1 MKHVI
6 LAGVCAAHGLSAHL
20 CVLQSVSHHGHLA
33 AAGSR
38 HARRSGGG
46 MGGIERHAARS
57 WRFTAA
63 ASRRSISRR
72 RRRFW
77 ESAAQLKKDG
87 RISRVRLSTRP
98 DALGAEVLAR
108 LAHYGVDTVE
118 IGVQSLDDEVLAA
131 SQRGHTAAQA
141 EDAIRRVQAAGFRC
155 GAQMMVALP
164 GDTPGKKALPPEHG
178 LCSWRRIWCAS
189 IQRR

>member
-6 LAGVCAAHGLSAHL
+6 LRCLCRTWAVRTPVCSAI
-20 CVLQSVSHHGHLA
+20 SFASRA
-33 AAGSR
+33 PGSR
-38 HARRSGGG
+38 RISPRSPCQAEEWAASSGTLPELAFYGG
-46 MGGIERHAARS
+46 S
-57 WRFTAA
+57 FTAIDLETQTA
-63 ASRRSISRR
+63 LL
-72 RRRFW
+72 

-164 GDTPGKKALPPEHG
+164 AIHRKKALPPEHG